1 MTVDLSKELTGELAR
16 VAGLRLWRRAP
27 LAPFTS
33 IGVGGRADLLITAG
47 SVEAVASVVRLF
59 GKVDLPWTVF
69 GGGSNILVP
78 DSGYRGAVL
87 KLDEGFH
94 YVEEPHEQGGTHVRL
109 VAGGGLPLSRLAVH
123 AADLGLSG
131 LEFVCGIPG
140 SVAGGVYMNAGA
152 HAGCVAD
159 VVDSLYVVSGEGSGW
174 IEARNLDWGYRSS
187 GLPDG
192 VVVTAA
198 RFALTH
204 SHRADILEH
213 HHLLLATRRK
223 TQPRG
228 VRTFGSTFRN
238 PAGDHAGRL
247 LESSGLK
254 GVRRG
259 GAKVSAVHA
268 NFISNLG
275 EATAADVLG
284 LMVMMRGTV
293 AERQG
298 VLLEPEV
305 RLLGGRFPWERGGRG
320 PEDQTTSSRAVSV

>member
-1 MTVDLSKELTGELAR
+1 MTDELIKDLAR
-16 VAGLRLWRRAP
+16 LQGLRLWRRAP

-47 SVEAVASVVRLF
+47 SVEAVASVLALL
-59 GKVDLPWTVF
+59 GAADLLWTVL

-87 KLDEGFH
+87 KLDEAFH
-94 YVEEPHEQGGTHVRL
+94 YVEEPQEQGGMHVRL
-109 VAGGGLPLSRLAVH
+109 VAGAGLPLSRLAVH

-131 LEFVCGIPG
+131 LEFACGIPG

-152 HAGCVAD
+152 HAGCMAD
-159 VVDSLYVVSGEGSGW
+159 AVESLYVVSDEGSGW
-174 IEARNLDWGYRSS
+174 VEADCLDWGYRRS

-192 VVVTAA
+192 AVVTAA
-198 RFALTH
+198 GFTLTH
-204 SHRADILEH
+204 ARRADVLEH
-213 HHLLLATRRK
+213 HRLLLATRRK

-238 PAGDHAGRL
+238 PAGDYAGRL

-259 GAKVSAVHA
+259 GAQVSTVHA

-275 EATAADVLG
+275 DATAADVLG
-284 LMVMMRGTV
+284 LMVLMRGTV

-320 PEDQTTSSRAVSV
+320 PGDQTASSRAMSA